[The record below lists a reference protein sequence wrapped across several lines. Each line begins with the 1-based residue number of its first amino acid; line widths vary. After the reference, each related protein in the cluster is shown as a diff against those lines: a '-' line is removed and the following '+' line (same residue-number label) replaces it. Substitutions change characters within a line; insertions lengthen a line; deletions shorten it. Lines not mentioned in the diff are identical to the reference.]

1 MKKTKHIFSS
11 EDYSSLGEKDNNDNN
26 KTNHQPKLTNKT
38 NQTAKENHYNKRLQ
52 VE

>member
-26 KTNHQPKLTNKT
+26 KRKP
-38 NQTAKENHYNKRLQ
+38 LQ
-52 VE
+52 